1 MRWFSAFLLILGTS
15 IPYPWF
21 ISLSKTSYYDINIP
35 KIWNMVKWFLKVYL
49 AQYFEI
55 LPLFFHR
62 FAKVWYVHWKRA
74 ILLKQGHMK
83 RLHNPTTS
91 LHISCAFSMK
101 SNSCLAHIFFAKI
114 SFSLLISIL
123 QLIWCVSTA
132 KRNLTKSNIKKRD
145 ISQRAHFGPNT
156 LFKKPSAFGLCLW
169 QEFNLE
175 NNEPFATVIVST

>member
-55 LPLFFHR
+55 LLLFLHR
-62 FAKVWYVHWKRA
+62 FAKVWYVHWKTA
-74 ILLKQGHMK
+74 IILTQVHIK

-101 SNSCLAHIFFAKI
+101 SNSCLAHIFLCKNIFQSSHFHSAVDLMCFYSKKEGT
-114 SFSLLISIL
+114 SP
-123 QLIWCVSTA
+123 
-132 KRNLTKSNIKKRD
+132 NLT
-145 ISQRAHFGPNT
+145 
-156 LFKKPSAFGLCLW
+156 
-169 QEFNLE
+169 
-175 NNEPFATVIVST
+175 